1 MIKKSTKVV
10 ATIGPA
16 SDSKEVLTKL
26 YASGMDVARLNF
38 SHGSYEYFDTLI
50 STIRE
55 VSDELTILLDT
66 KGPEIRTGTMKEG
79 GCTLE
84 DGQTLEVTMDE
95 VEGDMSIL
103 TIHYKKLNEL
113 EVGTKVLIDDGLLE
127 LEVIEKKEKGAL
139 LKVLNG
145 GLLESKKTVSLQGHV
160 AELDFISPKD
170 KEDILY
176 GIKQDVDV
184 VAASFVRSPQDLKEL
199 RELLNS
205 NGGEHILIVSKIE
218 HPLAVENIDE
228 IIELSDGIMVAR
240 GDLGVEVPL
249 YKVPEIQEQIIRK
262 CNLKGKPVIVATQML
277 ESMKSNPR
285 PTRAEV
291 NDVAQAIMQGSDAV
305 MLSGETASGK
315 YPVQA
320 VKMMSQIA
328 NNYDPIVIEKAH
340 VRNKHYFTGFKHSIS
355 TFITKSAYEASY
367 NLPVSALLIP
377 TESGFSAR
385 QVSKFRPGCPIYAL
399 AYSKRIMRQL
409 NLSWGVNPILNDDT
423 STQPKE
429 LIHHSIVKCYNDK
442 LISKED
448 KVVVTAG
455 HILRD
460 SGHSNILEVFNVK
473 DVLDSVK

>member
-1 MIKKSTKVV
+1 MKKKSTKII

-16 SDSKEVLTKL
+16 SDSKQTLSKL
-26 YASGMDVARLNF
+26 YSEGMDVARLNF
-38 SHGSYEYFDTLI
+38 SHGTYEYFENLI
-50 STIRE
+50 NTIRE
-55 VSDELTILLDT
+55 VSDEITVLLDT
-66 KGPEIRTGTMKEG
+66 KGPEIRTGELDGGVCELLEG
-79 GCTLE
+79 
-84 DGQTLEVTMDE
+84 DE
-95 VEGDMSIL
+95 VRVTTECIVGDKTQF
-103 TIHYKKLNEL
+103 TINYQKLDQIEI
-113 EVGTKVLIDDGLLE
+113 GSKILIDDGLLE
-127 LEVIEKKEKGAL
+127 FEVTGKSPKGRI

-145 GLLESKKTVSLQGHV
+145 GELGSRKTVSIQGHMV
-160 AELDFISPKD
+160 DLKFISKKD
-170 KEDILY
+170 KEDILF
-176 GIKQDVDV
+176 GIEQDIDV
-184 VAASFVRSPQDLKEL
+184 VAASFVRTPEDVKEL
-199 RELLNS
+199 RKLLDS
-205 NGGEHILIVSKIE
+205 NGGEHILIISKIE
-218 HPLAVENIDE
+218 HPLAVDNIDE

-291 NDVAQAIMQGSDAV
+291 NDVAQAIMQGSDVV

-320 VKMMSQIA
+320 VKMMTQIA
-328 NNYDPIVIEKAH
+328 DNYDPIVIEKAH

-367 NLPVSALLIP
+367 NLPVNALLIP

-385 QVSKFRPGCPIYAL
+385 QVSKFRPSCPIYAL

-409 NLSWGVNPILNDDT
+409 NLSWGVIPVLNDDT

-442 LISKED
+442 LISKTD

-460 SGHSNILEVFNVK
+460 SGHSNILEVFNVS
-473 DVLDSVK
+473 DVLDSIK